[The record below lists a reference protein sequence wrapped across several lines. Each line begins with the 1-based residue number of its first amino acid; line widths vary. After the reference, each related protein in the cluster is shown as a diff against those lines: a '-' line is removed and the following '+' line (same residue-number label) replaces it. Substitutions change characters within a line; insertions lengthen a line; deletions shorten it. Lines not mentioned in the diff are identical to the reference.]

1 MAAEVPN
8 DAAFAAAVN
17 APVPQDQPVPYTGR
31 WADTAH
37 EQTPAGLDV
46 AMDRWTP
53 VIEAELTRVNGRIT
67 DLNTEVDDTAERC
80 NGLTDRLTS
89 LEFRTGAAVAEGANQ
104 VAQTAEAVIQT
115 AGNSCITSKG
125 SHHSRRQRTAGQQLR
140 GQVHLWDQ
148 CRDPQRLR
156 RRRGGIPRE
165 ARQTHGRA
173 WDRSSLR

>member
-8 DAAFAAAVN
+8 AAAFAAAVN

-37 EQTPAGLDV
+37 EQTPAGIDA

-115 AGNSCITSKG
+115 AAF
-125 SHHSRRQRTAGQQLR
+125 SRHVAAVVEQNRNGFQPGGHGCAGPVCPDG
-140 GQVHLWDQ
+140 GQ
-148 CRDPQRLR
+148 
-156 RRRGGIPRE
+156 
-165 ARQTHGRA
+165 
-173 WDRSSLR
+173 